1 MLASFMP
8 AMFSKTALLLA
19 LLCSYVSVAAT
30 PGPLNASDIPSKS
43 FRSGVIAQRAVKQF
57 EGNDRTGKD
66 GPMSRVGFDLAY
78 IYEEHRDYKARG
90 GKAVLNH
97 DFKSRNSLARIQD
110 ELITID
116 AIAASNANEL
126 SKELADLGMLNIAVS
141 GRIVSGRIPV
151 NTLARLARSNKL
163 QFVRPAYAIT
173 QSGLVTS
180 QGDIAQASDIARSF
194 QGLDGSGITVGV
206 LSDSYDC
213 RGGSIID
220 LASDDLPVGVNVLQE
235 YSVCSNGTDE
245 GRAMMQIVH
254 DVAPGANQ
262 AFHTAFNGVAD
273 FANGIVELAIVA
285 GADVITDDV
294 IYLAEP
300 MFQDGE
306 IAQAVDSV
314 NALGVAYYSAAG
326 NQARQSYEADFIDSG
341 ISGYRPW
348 YSRHDFDLTAGVDT
362 LQAVTIPAYME
373 VTFVLQWQDPAFSVS
388 GAPGAT
394 TDLDLYLY
402 NEAGTTLFAGGTA
415 NNIGGDPV
423 EVFSYR
429 NNSGSEQTYQ
439 ISIEHV
445 GGPIPGK
452 IKYVYYGS
460 MTVEEYNTNSS
471 TLYGHANAAGAV
483 ATGAAR
489 YDRTP
494 AFGTLPPVIETFSS
508 QGGTPILYDVD
519 GDPVNIMR
527 QKPEIVAPD
536 GVNTT
541 IFSSDSSIDA
551 DSYPNFFGTS
561 AAAPHAAGVA
571 ALFKQLDSSTQPSAI
586 TSAMTST
593 AIDMNGTGFDYSS
606 GYGLLQADSALA
618 TIDADADRVFNDI
631 DNCPN
636 DANPLQDNND
646 GDEEGDVCDMDDDN
660 DGLNDADETNLGSD
674 PLDPDT
680 DADGVIDGSDNC
692 LLSSN
697 TTQTDT
703 DNDDYGNQ
711 CDPDFD
717 NDLIIG
723 SVDLAFF
730 KTRFF
735 SHDPDADLSGD
746 RVVNAAD
753 LAILKTLFFS
763 QPGPSG
769 LIP

>member
-1 MLASFMP
+1 
-8 AMFSKTALLLA
+8 
-19 LLCSYVSVAAT
+19 
-30 PGPLNASDIPSKS
+30 
-43 FRSGVIAQRAVKQF
+43 
-57 EGNDRTGKD
+57 
-66 GPMSRVGFDLAY
+66 
-78 IYEEHRDYKARG
+78 
-90 GKAVLNH
+90 
-97 DFKSRNSLARIQD
+97 
-110 ELITID
+110 
-116 AIAASNANEL
+116 
-126 SKELADLGMLNIAVS
+126 
-141 GRIVSGRIPV
+141 
-151 NTLARLARSNKL
+151 
-163 QFVRPAYAIT
+163 
-173 QSGLVTS
+173 
-180 QGDIAQASDIARSF
+180 
-194 QGLDGSGITVGV
+194 
-206 LSDSYDC
+206 
-213 RGGSIID
+213 
-220 LASDDLPVGVNVLQE
+220 
-235 YSVCSNGTDE
+235 
-245 GRAMMQIVH
+245 
-254 DVAPGANQ
+254 
-262 AFHTAFNGVAD
+262 
-273 FANGIVELAIVA
+273 
-285 GADVITDDV
+285 
-294 IYLAEP
+294 
-300 MFQDGE
+300 
-306 IAQAVDSV
+306 
-314 NALGVAYYSAAG
+314 
-326 NQARQSYEADFIDSG
+326 
-341 ISGYRPW
+341 
-348 YSRHDFDLTAGVDT
+348 
-362 LQAVTIPAYME
+362 
-373 VTFVLQWQDPAFSVS
+373 
-388 GAPGAT
+388 
-394 TDLDLYLY
+394 
-402 NEAGTTLFAGGTA
+402 
-415 NNIGGDPV
+415 
-423 EVFSYR
+423 
-429 NNSGSEQTYQ
+429 
-439 ISIEHV
+439 
-445 GGPIPGK
+445 
-452 IKYVYYGS
+452 
-460 MTVEEYNTNSS
+460 
-471 TLYGHANAAGAV
+471 
-483 ATGAAR
+483 
-489 YDRTP
+489 
-494 AFGTLPPVIETFSS
+494 VIETFSS

-730 KTRFF
+730 KTMFF